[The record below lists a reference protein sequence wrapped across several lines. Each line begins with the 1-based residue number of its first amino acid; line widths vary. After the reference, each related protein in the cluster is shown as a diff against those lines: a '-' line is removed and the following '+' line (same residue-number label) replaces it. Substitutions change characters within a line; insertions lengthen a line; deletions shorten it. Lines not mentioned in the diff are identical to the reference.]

1 VLVASMKKNL
11 QSKSPNPIGLLDYFD
26 IWAASRKSKKA
37 VLDFFDSL
45 SPPLTPWMELSRSMG
60 RTTQRVMRLILILF
74 SGSRHESS

>member
-1 VLVASMKKNL
+1 MLVASMKKNL

-45 SPPLTPWMELSRSMG
+45 SPPPHAMDGTLPVDGPNDSTGNAINSHSFLREPS
-60 RTTQRVMRLILILF
+60 
-74 SGSRHESS
+74 